1 MASLARGTD
10 SALKNAKELA
20 ENHQAAVKAI
30 LEKEKSLA
38 AMRLN
43 PSKK

>member
-20 ENHQAAVKAI
+20 VIHQPDVKAI